1 MFRAPLL
8 HAFDGVSTAD
18 RLLASTEKLLLEGG
32 AASLSIRKIGAEAG
46 FNAAM
51 VSYHFDGLQF
61 LLGELL
67 SGNVRIIHEDR
78 ARRLAAAVLERT
90 KARRIDALIAANVE
104 PIWLTPSK
112 WSRAPA
118 RAVVRELLPLVEP
131 SLRQRTVTGINESV
145 DSIAKALLPL
155 TPHLTHDELF
165 MRLRLLSGS
174 TEMLQPRLDELGLY
188 PIDRKLSK
196 ARQERLQVEL
206 LRFAKGA
213 LLAP

>member
-90 KARRIDALIAANVE
+90 KARRIDALIAAYVE

-145 DSIAKALLPL
+145 DSIAKALLP
-155 TPHLTHDELF
+155 LF